1 MKLYSFLKNKL
12 NFKIPEPIP
21 ILTACKMSKK
31 SDLPGAELGI
41 PLNIF
46 QYIAS
51 YNHYGVNII
60 NPQLIVLQFLIGF
73 YTYGKDRYYDAV
85 AANKTGIGYGSKKD
99 LYDYILENKEL
110 LKTLIDY
117 SFYAIVSIILVSN
130 TNIDLNNQITLESF
144 YSLIKDMHVE
154 QKIPF
159 IAALLSTEYYSKI
172 KEKYGFLKSI
182 YVASMWTMS
191 SVLLPAIIHDHNFNI
206 LLYPMDYFPVFAL
219 IFSSSNLLDIRDI
232 EEDKQN
238 GINTLPVIFG
248 PENSQL
254 FSIFSILLS
263 SILIFFNGFYS
274 PTEALNIQKVILNII
289 LEIQNLVILLQ
300 ASNGLN
306 KTKIDK

>member
-31 SDLPGAELGI
+31 SDLPGAELGV

-51 YNHYGVNII
+51 YNHYGANII

-73 YTYGKDRYYDAV
+73 YTYGKDRYYDAI
-85 AANKTGIGYGSKKD
+85 AANNTGIGYGSKKD

-110 LKTLIDY
+110 LKILLDY

-144 YSLIKDMHVE
+144 YSLVKDMHIE

-172 KEKYGFLKSI
+172 KEKYGFLKST
-182 YVASMWTMS
+182 YVAFMWTMS
-191 SVLLPAIIHDHNFNI
+191 SVLLPAIIHDHSFNI

-232 EEDKQN
+232 DEDKQN
-238 GINTLPVIFG
+238 GINTLPVILG

-254 FSIFSILLS
+254 VSIFSILLS

-274 PTEALNIQKVILNII
+274 PSEALNIQKVILNII
-289 LEIQNLVILLQ
+289 LEIQNLAILLQ
-300 ASNGLN
+300 ASNGFIKN
-306 KTKIDK
+306 KKD

>member
-31 SDLPGAELGI
+31 SDLPGAELGV

-51 YNHYGVNII
+51 YNHYGTNII

-73 YTYGKDRYYDAV
+73 YTYGKDRYYDAI
-85 AANKTGIGYGSKKD
+85 AANNTGIGYGSKKD

-110 LKTLIDY
+110 LKILLDY

-144 YSLIKDMHVE
+144 YSLVKDMHVE

-172 KEKYGFLKSI
+172 KENYGFLKST
-182 YVASMWTMS
+182 YVAFMWTIS
-191 SVLLPAIIHDHNFNI
+191 SVILPAIIHDHSFNI

-232 EEDKQN
+232 DEDKQN
-238 GINTLPVIFG
+238 GINTLPVILG

-254 FSIFSILLS
+254 VSIFSILLS

-274 PTEALNIQKVILNII
+274 PGEALNIQKVILNII
-289 LEIQNLVILLQ
+289 LEIQNLAILLQ
-300 ASNGLN
+300 ASNGFIKN
-306 KTKIDK
+306 KKD